1 MNELSIIIFLII
13 IAFLATIIIRLKQL
27 IKKQVEE
34 KEAMKVSF
42 EKEIRELKK
51 DVAEYLYLNKTTGNH

>member
-1 MNELSIIIFLII
+1 MG
-13 IAFLATIIIRLKQL
+13 TIIVRLRQL
-27 IKKQVEE
+27 IKKHIEE
-34 KEAMKVSF
+34 KETMKLSF